1 MAMKIATRIN
11 SIEGGSK
18 LRGRLRGRLPGGFE
32 AGLQSLE
39 AMQIAEKTPMFRRM
53 KQGSRQACTQR
64 NMFFQHD
71 VARFNADLETSLE
84 AGLRADLE
92 AGLAT
97 SILNELGASNEIRE
111 VNRLRAC
118 SGSVKAW

>member
-1 MAMKIATRIN
+1 MIDSMAVGHCGAFYRILGCSSHREGLMAMKIATRIN

-64 NMFFQHD
+64 NICFS
-71 VARFNADLETSLE
+71 A
-84 AGLRADLE
+84 
-92 AGLAT
+92 
-97 SILNELGASNEIRE
+97 
-111 VNRLRAC
+111 
-118 SGSVKAW
+118 